1 MKKDKFIQLF
11 SNLFNKN
18 NTLQENETANPSPQ
32 EVISDYLQEK
42 QSKGEKLN
50 AKDYFAKDVLE
61 NNAQDIFADTLKTML
76 GANDIRSGFTCNDW
90 NDSIKYASV
99 SAVVYDYAEDG
110 ISIILG
116 VSGNADERDT
126 VDVLIG
132 QSQDADITIELDAY
146 PDAVE
151 DASSIYSNATD
162 KVIDFLL
169 SKEII

>member
-1 MKKDKFIQLF
+1 MKKDKFISLF

-18 NTLQENETANPSPQ
+18 NTSQESDTAIISPQ
-32 EVISDYLQEK
+32 EVISNYLQDK

-61 NNAQDIFADTLKTML
+61 NNAVEIFVDTLKTIL
-76 GANDIRSGFTCNDW
+76 GATNVRGGSTCNDW
-90 NDSIKYASV
+90 NGAIKYASV
-99 SAVVYDYAEDG
+99 SAVVYDYVEDG

-116 VSGNADERDT
+116 VSGNENERDT
-126 VDVLIG
+126 VDVIIG
-132 QSQDADITIELDAY
+132 QTNDPDITLELDSY

-151 DASSIYSNATD
+151 DASSIYSNAAD